1 MKQKTQKKFVS
12 MSFKLMLW
20 LGSLITLILAII
32 SVVGYFESKSNTYS
46 LLQELQKKAMVDVAQ
61 TFKSYE
67 MGKGQTI
74 KVLAE
79 EIVNRPNITQE
90 EILSLVKA
98 FEKADDFELVYVG
111 LEDSGLNYQSD
122 GEILGMAQNY
132 DTRNRPWY
140 KEAKAAQDFIITEP
154 YKSASSG
161 NVGVTY
167 AMPIIRNGQFIGVVG
182 GDYDL
187 ARFSRDV
194 LALGHTDNSYVGVYA
209 PDGTI
214 LLHEDEKRILT
225 KNALSKNISTTLKE
239 QPELLEAENL
249 DSIFYAKD
257 DKNISYAVM
266 CDKLNANF
274 RVCSITQESAY
285 TDAVNEV
292 LMLQGLGGA
301 IAVILSLI
309 LIKIVITIALKP
321 LSSIQNGLS
330 GFFSYLN
337 HESKNAPK
345 PILVKSKD
353 EFGIMA

>member
-1 MKQKTQKKFVS
+1 MV
-12 MSFKLMLW
+12 
-20 LGSLITLILAII
+20 
-32 SVVGYFESKSNTYS
+32 FESKTNTYGM
-46 LLQELQKKAMVDVAQ
+46 LQELQRKAMVDVAQ

-79 EIVNRPNITQE
+79 EIAKKPNITE
-90 EILSLVKA
+90 EELMFLVEA
-98 FEKADDFELVYVG
+98 FAKADDFELVYVG

-194 LALGHTDNSYVGVYA
+194 LALGHTDNSYVGVYS

-214 LLHEDEKRILT
+214 LLHEDIKRILS
-225 KNALSKNISTTLKE
+225 KNALSQGIAATLKE
-239 QPELLEAENL
+239 KPELLNE
-249 DSIFYAKD
+249 DSIDTIFYVKD
-257 DKNISYAVM
+257 EQNTSYAIM

-274 RVCSITQESAY
+274 RVCSITKESVF
-285 TDAVNEV
+285 TEAVNDV
-292 LMLQGLGGA
+292 LMLQAIGGI
-301 IAVILSLI
+301 IAVIASLV

-345 PILVKSKD
+345 PI
-353 EFGIMA
+353 